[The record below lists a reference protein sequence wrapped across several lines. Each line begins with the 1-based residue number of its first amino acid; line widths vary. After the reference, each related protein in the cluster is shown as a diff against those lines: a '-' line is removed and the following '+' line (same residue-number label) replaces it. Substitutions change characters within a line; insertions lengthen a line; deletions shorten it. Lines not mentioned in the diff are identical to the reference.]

1 LSSAAAASDFLLLRD
16 FFVPLSDAA
25 VVSDSAAFESA
36 FFLDFLADFD
46 PVSPA
51 AAESSAAALSFLAF
65 FFDFLVVV
73 VVESSVEVCAFANDG
88 DTAIRTSKQ
97 HAIVHSLTF
106 HCFLFMMRSFLGVLG
121 LFVSGQTREWQR
133 LPYGQSLG
141 SFSEGDIMP
150 VLRLKV
156 NFGGDETPRKNVL
169 LEERMK

>member
-1 LSSAAAASDFLLLRD
+1 
-16 FFVPLSDAA
+16 
-25 VVSDSAAFESA
+25 
-36 FFLDFLADFD
+36 
-46 PVSPA
+46 
-51 AAESSAAALSFLAF
+51 
-65 FFDFLVVV
+65 
-73 VVESSVEVCAFANDG
+73 
-88 DTAIRTSKQ
+88 
-97 HAIVHSLTF
+97 
-106 HCFLFMMRSFLGVLG
+106 LGVLG